1 MASKFLV
8 HRTAL
13 DTYHFPTIRPLAR
26 TLALWSDDAVVM
38 GCRHEMLRLAHA
50 LRARAVRERLDWNSG
65 Q

>member
-13 DTYHFPTIRPLAR
+13 DTYHFPTMRPLAR

-38 GCRHEMLRLAHA
+38 GCKNEMLRLARGSRAQA
-50 LRARAVRERLDWNSG
+50 LSETLGWN
-65 Q
+65 